1 MNKQEEQAAL
11 AAAKQRLVA
20 EGELHRLSTLHAK
33 MQLSQALRPEAL
45 LHGAVEHAV
54 GVAQSRLGGLL
65 SPGGLSQL
73 NFKTLMPYA
82 LTVGSFIVR
91 KRLYK
96 PALAVAAVVTAGA
109 AWLMRH
115 KRPEMPAD
123 AGTEAGEPPWE

>member
-1 MNKQEEQAAL
+1 MSKEEQKLAL

-20 EGELHRLSTLHAK
+20 EGELHRLTTLHAK
-33 MQLSQALRPEAL
+33 MQLRQALRPEAL
-45 LHGAVEHAV
+45 LHGAVDHAV

-73 NFKTLMPYA
+73 NFKTIMPYA

-96 PALAVAAVVTAGA
+96 PALAVAAVAAAGA
-109 AWLMRH
+109 AWLLRR
-115 KRPEMPAD
+115 KRAEVEDD
-123 AGTEAGEPPWE
+123 AGVDEAPWE